1 MPRLRNHLDD
11 IERGAIVRRI
21 RIDRNLKRKEL
32 GKLVGVTYQ
41 QIQKYENGENELS
54 ITSMKKIAAALEV
67 DACEICGCCN
77 GGNDA

>member
-1 MPRLRNHLDD
+1 VPRLRNHLDD
-11 IERGAIVRRI
+11 IKRGAIVRRI
-21 RIDRNLKRKEL
+21 RIDRNVKIKEL

-41 QIQKYENGENELS
+41 QIQKYESGENELS

>member
-11 IERGAIVRRI
+11 IERGAMVRRI
-21 RIDRNLKRKEL
+21 RIDRNLKIKEL

>member
-11 IERGAIVRRI
+11 IERGAMVRRI
-21 RIDRNLKRKEL
+21 RIDRNLKIKEL

-67 DACEICGCCN
+67 PACLICGCC
-77 GGNDA
+77 DETT